1 MTSEKSILK
10 VDLQVC
16 QRKLQRK
23 EEKIAQL
30 EKHMITSREKQQEYL
45 NIIKQLKHEFI
56 KVQSQ
61 QMMQQQIVQ
70 ENERQG
76 GKIIGGPRDRKTV
89 RGGGGRIKNPTPRI
103 GEF

>member
-1 MTSEKSILK
+1 M
-10 VDLQVC
+10 V
-16 QRKLQRK
+16 
-23 EEKIAQL
+23 
-30 EKHMITSREKQQEYL
+30 TSREKQQEYL

-56 KVQSQ
+56 KVQTQ
-61 QMMQQQIVQ
+61 QIQQQQFVA
-70 ENERQG
+70 EDHRQG